1 MMDINDLLK
10 LLPLGSENRD
20 ELAGRLRILLKHIL
34 DKLESH
40 EQILVTKG
48 VKMKE
53 SELQEQQ
60 AQQITDDM
68 KAKQLEEM
76 QPEDLVRYRGAEPLL
91 AMEKSAGGR
100 AAGESS
106 PALTADEEIQQTRD
120 VEAELQTRAREKSEE
135 SLKKQGEA
143 QELKSSATAPK
154 AKEEA
159 PESLDSDEQFDEP
172 AAEEEEAEVVEEEQP
187 AKKGKK
193 GGLFGSSSSKRK

>member
-1 MMDINDLLK
+1 METKDLLK
-10 LLPLGSENRD
+10 LLPQGSENRD
-20 ELAGRLRILLKHIL
+20 ELAGSLRILLKHIL

-48 VKMKE
+48 FKMKE

-60 AQQITDDM
+60 GLQVTEDM
-68 KAKQLEEM
+68 KAKQLEDM
-76 QPEDLVRYRGAEPLL
+76 QPEDLVRHRGAEPLL
-91 AMEKSAGGR
+91 AMEKSVGGR

-120 VEAELQTRAREKSEE
+120 VEAELQIKAREKAEE

-159 PESLDSDEQFDEP
+159 EEPLDSDEQFDEP
-172 AAEEEEAEVVEEEQP
+172 VEEEEEVVEEP

-193 GGLFGSSSSKRK
+193 GGLFGGSSSKRK